1 MMRKHPYVRIA
12 LEMLAMF
19 GCLGWLDYRLGGAF
33 VQFNPNPYWIPVIGM
48 AVTYGS
54 GSGLFAAILA
64 SGWWIASQQVPLSPG
79 DDPFDHLL
87 HMSLTPLLWVLAAI
101 CIGELTAYRRS
112 KLCRLLDARAKLERD
127 ISKLSSAFDLIMVV
141 NRDLQVRVAM
151 GDNETAEVMASTI
164 ALTKARP
171 SKFAEIAA
179 HLIGVTCRED
189 DFTYYMVEGTT
200 IRPLTRGIGATRPL
214 RSIEGSA
221 LAHRLL
227 SGEHSMLAAEE
238 DGWALFEDIGVAA
251 LAIRSPGNIT
261 IGILLFHSLQSRSP
275 SRLGLLELADATGGL
290 GEAFAQLSPSFLK
303 LACED
308 DVPVIRNRAM

>member
-1 MMRKHPYVRIA
+1 MRKQPYLRIS

-19 GCLGWLDYRLGGAF
+19 GCLGWLDYRLGGAL
-33 VQFNPNPYWIPVIGM
+33 VQFNPNPYWIPVVAM
-48 AVTYGS
+48 AMTYGS
-54 GSGLFAAILA
+54 GTGLSAAIFA
-64 SGWWIASQQVPLSPG
+64 SGWWIVSQQVPLSPG
-79 DDPFDHLL
+79 GDPFDQLL

-112 KLCRLLDARAKLERD
+112 RLRRSLDARAKLERD
-127 ISKLSSAFDLIMVV
+127 IAKVSAAFDLIMAM
-141 NRDLQVRVAM
+141 NRDLQVRVATS
-151 GDNETAEVMASTI
+151 DDETADVMASTI
-164 ALTKARP
+164 ALTRATP

-179 HLIGVTCRED
+179 HLISVASKED

-200 IRPLTRGIGATRPL
+200 IRPLTRGTGAKRPL

-227 SGEHSMLAAEE
+227 NGEHLMLAAED

-251 LAIRSPGNIT
+251 LAIRSPDDIT
-261 IGILLFHSLQSRSP
+261 IGILLFHSLQSRSL

-290 GEAFAQLSPSFLK
+290 GEAFAQLAPSFLK
-303 LACED
+303 LARED
-308 DVPVIRNRAM
+308 EAPIIRNRAM